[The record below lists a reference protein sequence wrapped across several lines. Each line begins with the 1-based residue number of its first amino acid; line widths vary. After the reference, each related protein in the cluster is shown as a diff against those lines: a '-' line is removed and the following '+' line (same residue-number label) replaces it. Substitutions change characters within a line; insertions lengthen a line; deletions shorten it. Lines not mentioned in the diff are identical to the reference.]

1 MTDVYTELKE
11 IAVAAS
17 YQKRRVGSNL
27 VEQWLLEVDAAHGS
41 AFVSATSNSK
51 SFFEKFGFET
61 KKYLSF

>member
-1 MTDVYTELKE
+1 MTGVYTELKE

-41 AFVSATSNSK
+41 FRHIK
-51 SFFEKFGFET
+51 LEII
-61 KKYLSF
+61 L